1 MNESPDSNRTGVSDC
16 APSICPL
23 SPAPLAFQ
31 VLAAAHAVEARLED
45 ALGQLGLSLAKFR
58 VLAKLAVVG
67 EPLPLGGLAEHCS
80 CVRSNMTQLV
90 DRLEA
95 DKLVER
101 VNDPSDRR
109 SVRAALTDAGRERH
123 GEAVEILARAE
134 SEIFTGLAADDRDAL
149 ARLVQQLTKTA

>member
-1 MNESPDSNRTGVSDC
+1 MNDSP
-16 APSICPL
+16 CPL

-31 VLAAAHAVEARLED
+31 VLEAARAVEARLEEE
-45 ALGQLGLSLAKFR
+45 LGRIGLSLAKFR
-58 VLAKLAVVG
+58 VLAKLSVTE

-109 SVRAALTDAGRERH
+109 SVRAALTPAGRGRH
-123 GEAVEILARAE
+123 GEAVEILARTEGEVFAGL
-134 SEIFTGLAADDRDAL
+134 SEMDRSAL
-149 ARLVQQLTKTA
+149 ARLVQQLTREAG

>member
-1 MNESPDSNRTGVSDC
+1 MNDSSP
-16 APSICPL
+16 CPL

-31 VLAAAHAVEARLED
+31 VLEAARAVEARLEEE
-45 ALGQLGLSLAKFR
+45 LGRIGLSLAKFR
-58 VLAKLAVVG
+58 VLAKLSVTE

-109 SVRAALTDAGRERH
+109 SVRAALTPAGRGRH
-123 GEAVEILARAE
+123 GEAVEILARTEGEVFA
-134 SEIFTGLAADDRDAL
+134 GLTEDDRAAL
-149 ARLVQQLTKTA
+149 ARLVQQLTREAG

>member
-1 MNESPDSNRTGVSDC
+1 MNDSP
-16 APSICPL
+16 CPL

-31 VLAAAHAVEARLED
+31 VLEAAHAVEARLESE
-45 ALGQLGLSLAKFR
+45 LGQIGLSLAKFR
-58 VLAKLAVVG
+58 VLAKLSVTA

-101 VNDPSDRR
+101 VNDPADRR
-109 SVRAALTDAGRERH
+109 SVRAALTPAGRERH
-123 GEAVEILARAE
+123 ADAVEILARSE
-134 SEIFTGLAADDRDAL
+134 GEIFTGLSGPDREAL
-149 ARLVQQLTKTA
+149 ARLVQQLTRVMSG